1 MTHTTEKPIYKG
13 NLLRAVLLEAKKNN
27 LKWLLQVSKENVY
40 PNNDDYDDYD
50 NWQYTDN
57 VKDTVKEAEDYFN
70 CVDVIF
76 NDGQYVRYI
85 EQYEDKS
92 CIENISDYTVQ
103 VGKDWLDA
111 FINNLEQKYEFN

>member
-1 MTHTTEKPIYKG
+1 MEKSIYKG

-50 NWQYTDN
+50 NWIYTDN

-76 NDGQYVRYI
+76 NNGQYVRYI